1 MGSSSKDD
9 DIEEIEV
16 VEADPTGRYVRYNE
30 ILGEGAFKTVYK
42 GFDEV
47 NGLEIAWSTIKLSDK
62 IFKSEKHLQSVCE
75 EANLLKSLKHENI
88 MRCFHSWVDYEKKTV
103 NMITELFTSGSM
115 ARAAGGTPEFMAPEL
130 FEEEYDQLV
139 DIYSFGMCLLQ
150 MVTRE
155 LPYSE
160 CTNSGQIYKKVSS
173 GIKPAVLS
181 KVTDPEVKQFIEK
194 CLGPVSERPSA
205 IELLND
211 PFLAASD
218 SGSSAASSILSLSSE
233 SFISSTTSSTA
244 TTQMNCCSPAEVVK
258 LTVSEKNRYK
268 LQGKM
273 TQNKASVSMNL
284 WISESGNQAKKI
296 QFEFF
301 LLTDTICS
309 VMEEMAKELE
319 LSAKDATLIT
329 KLMEELVTELVPGY
343 NSVPE
348 SSSSEFH
355 DVGQQSEPAES
366 PCVEN
371 QGADE
376 QLLPLEI
383 ALEHYSAD
391 KSVLDNLKTKN
402 SSGIRD
408 HHTSMSS
415 LSDQILSNNH
425 QDKLVWASFSHP
437 QPETMLTAVNTTL
450 PGCQRTCGN
459 VTIPYPFGIGRGC
472 SYGDN
477 YVIVCDKQ
485 KDFSVPRL
493 PGRQVLEISETQMK
507 VTAPYAATSC
517 NAAETGSGKN
527 TWYNVNLTI
536 LPYAVS
542 STLNIFVVI
551 GCHHY
556 GLIETQAT
564 THRETA
570 SCVALCTRQ
579 EDLLDEKCYGIG
591 CCEAP
596 IPKGLQV
603 WNASLEK
610 IYYNTSVS
618 LGKCSYAYI
627 LEKSSFDFRD
637 FQESGPPKLVPLVLD
652 WYIPSELCK
661 DAQTNPSTYLC
672 QQNTACIDLEQT
684 LGVTGYRC
692 ECIHGY
698 QGNPYLSPGCTE
710 IDECAQGN
718 NPCSG
723 TCVNTPG
730 SYECHCP
737 RGYYGDGRKDG
748 TGCHPNSMKLI
759 FGLARRRKE
768 RLQRAKNFKHNGGL
782 LLQQQMSSKDGLI
795 EKTRIFRAEE
805 LKKATDNFNEDRVL
819 GHGGQGT
826 VYKGMLSDGNI
837 VAIKKSKIDGQRQLS
852 QFINEVVILSEINHR
867 NIVKLLGCCLE
878 TQVPLLV
885 YEFIP
890 NETLSKYIHDPREE
904 FPITWEMRLQ
914 IAIDVSGALSYLH
927 SASSKPI
934 FHRDIKS
941 SNILLDAK
949 YRAKVSDFGTSRSV
963 PTDKTHLTTCVQ
975 GTFGYLDPEYFRSH
989 QFTEKSDVYSF
1000 GVVLVELLTGEKA
1013 IRTTDSLNGQSLVWW
1028 FLTAMENMDLYGILA
1043 VRVVKG
1049 GRKESILATANLA
1062 KQCLNMDGA
1071 QRPTMREVALQLE
1084 VISQMKDV
1092 TASHQNNSLEINE
1105 QKFTEIEVSA
1115 SDSLLPPDESH
1126 TEVDCSLS
1134 SIGSVTSYF
1143 PHFLIKK
1150 S

>member
-1 MGSSSKDD
+1 MNWDRKVRRGAAAEDKLNYTGMLLTCPTEDD

-103 NMITELFTSGSM
+103 NMITELFTSGNMSQYRSM

-450 PGCQRTCGN
+450 PGCQR
-459 VTIPYPFGIGRGC
+459 F
-472 SYGDN
+472 
-477 YVIVCDKQ
+477 
-485 KDFSVPRL
+485 
-493 PGRQVLEISETQMK
+493 EISETQMK

-517 NAAETGSGKN
+517 NAAETGSGKK
-527 TWYNVNLTI
+527 
-536 LPYAVS
+536 P
-542 STLNIFVVI
+542 

-579 EDLLDEKCYGIG
+579 EDLLDEKCYGL
-591 CCEAP
+591 AAVKLP
-596 IPKGLQV
+596 
-603 WNASLEK
+603 
-610 IYYNTSVS
+610 
-618 LGKCSYAYI
+618 
-627 LEKSSFDFRD
+627 
-637 FQESGPPKLVPLVLD
+637 FQR
-652 WYIPSELCK
+652 
-661 DAQTNPSTYLC
+661 A
-672 QQNTACIDLEQT
+672 
-684 LGVTGYRC
+684 YRC
-692 ECIHGY
+692 
-698 QGNPYLSPGCTE
+698 
-710 IDECAQGN
+710 
-718 NPCSG
+718 
-723 TCVNTPG
+723 
-730 SYECHCP
+730 
-737 RGYYGDGRKDG
+737 
-748 TGCHPNSMKLI
+748 
-759 FGLARRRKE
+759 
-768 RLQRAKNFKHNGGL
+768 
-782 LLQQQMSSKDGLI
+782 
-795 EKTRIFRAEE
+795 
-805 LKKATDNFNEDRVL
+805 
-819 GHGGQGT
+819 
-826 VYKGMLSDGNI
+826 GML
-837 VAIKKSKIDGQRQLS
+837 A
-852 QFINEVVILSEINHR
+852 
-867 NIVKLLGCCLE
+867 
-878 TQVPLLV
+878 
-885 YEFIP
+885 
-890 NETLSKYIHDPREE
+890 
-904 FPITWEMRLQ
+904 
-914 IAIDVSGALSYLH
+914 
-927 SASSKPI
+927 
-934 FHRDIKS
+934 
-941 SNILLDAK
+941 
-949 YRAKVSDFGTSRSV
+949 
-963 PTDKTHLTTCVQ
+963 
-975 GTFGYLDPEYFRSH
+975 
-989 QFTEKSDVYSF
+989 
-1000 GVVLVELLTGEKA
+1000 
-1013 IRTTDSLNGQSLVWW
+1013 
-1028 FLTAMENMDLYGILA
+1028 
-1043 VRVVKG
+1043 
-1049 GRKESILATANLA
+1049 
-1062 KQCLNMDGA
+1062 
-1071 QRPTMREVALQLE
+1071 
-1084 VISQMKDV
+1084 
-1092 TASHQNNSLEINE
+1092 
-1105 QKFTEIEVSA
+1105 
-1115 SDSLLPPDESH
+1115 
-1126 TEVDCSLS
+1126 
-1134 SIGSVTSYF
+1134 
-1143 PHFLIKK
+1143 
-1150 S
+1150 

>member
-1 MGSSSKDD
+1 MDSSSKED
-9 DIEEIEV
+9 DIEEIEA

-42 GFDEV
+42 GFDE
-47 NGLEIAWSTIKLSDK
+47 
-62 IFKSEKHLQSVCE
+62 
-75 EANLLKSLKHENI
+75 
-88 MRCFHSWVDYEKKTV
+88 KTV
-103 NMITELFTSGSM
+103 NMITELFTSGNMSQYRKKHNIVNRKAIKNWAKQILKGLDYLHCHNPPIIHRDLKCDNIFVNGNSGKIKIGDLGLATMLQQGSM

-160 CTNSGQIYKKVSS
+160 CTNSGQIFKKVSS

-194 CLGPVSERPSA
+194 CLGPVSDRPSA

-218 SGSSAASSILSLSSE
+218 SGSSVASSILSLSSE
-233 SFISSTTSSTA
+233 SFVSSTTSSTA
-244 TTQMNCCSPAEVVK
+244 TAQMNCCSPAEVVK
-258 LTVSEKNRYK
+258 STVSEKNRYK

-273 TQNKASVSMNL
+273 TQNKESVSMNL

-309 VMEEMAKELE
+309 VMEEMVKELE

-329 KLMEELVTELVPGY
+329 ELMEELVTELVPGS

-355 DVGQQSEPAES
+355 DVSQQSEPAES

-376 QLLPLEI
+376 QLLALEI
-383 ALEHYSAD
+383 AVEHYSAG
-391 KSVLDNLKTKN
+391 KSVLDSLKTKN
-402 SSGIRD
+402 SSGIGD

-415 LSDQILSNNH
+415 LSHQTLPNIH
-425 QDKLVWASFSHP
+425 QDKPDTEDIRSKRKNSKGIAKILWASFSHP

-450 PGCQRTCGN
+450 PGCQ
-459 VTIPYPFGIGRGC
+459 P
-472 SYGDN
+472 
-477 YVIVCDKQ
+477 
-485 KDFSVPRL
+485 
-493 PGRQVLEISETQMK
+493 
-507 VTAPYAATSC
+507 TSC

-698 QGNPYLSPGCTE
+698 QGNPYLSPDVQVTMNVT
-710 IDECAQGN
+710 AQEVIMVMAG
-718 NPCSG
+718 
-723 TCVNTPG
+723 
-730 SYECHCP
+730 
-737 RGYYGDGRKDG
+737 K
-748 TGCHPNSMKLI
+748 M
-759 FGLARRRKE
+759 
-768 RLQRAKNFKHNGGL
+768 
-782 LLQQQMSSKDGLI
+782 
-795 EKTRIFRAEE
+795 E
-805 LKKATDNFNEDRVL
+805 L
-819 GHGGQGT
+819 
-826 VYKGMLSDGNI
+826 
-837 VAIKKSKIDGQRQLS
+837 
-852 QFINEVVILSEINHR
+852 VVIL
-867 NIVKLLGCCLE
+867 
-878 TQVPLLV
+878 
-885 YEFIP
+885 
-890 NETLSKYIHDPREE
+890 
-904 FPITWEMRLQ
+904 
-914 IAIDVSGALSYLH
+914 
-927 SASSKPI
+927 
-934 FHRDIKS
+934 
-941 SNILLDAK
+941 
-949 YRAKVSDFGTSRSV
+949 
-963 PTDKTHLTTCVQ
+963 
-975 GTFGYLDPEYFRSH
+975 
-989 QFTEKSDVYSF
+989 
-1000 GVVLVELLTGEKA
+1000 
-1013 IRTTDSLNGQSLVWW
+1013 
-1028 FLTAMENMDLYGILA
+1028 TA
-1043 VRVVKG
+1043 
-1049 GRKESILATANLA
+1049 
-1062 KQCLNMDGA
+1062 
-1071 QRPTMREVALQLE
+1071 
-1084 VISQMKDV
+1084 
-1092 TASHQNNSLEINE
+1092 
-1105 QKFTEIEVSA
+1105 
-1115 SDSLLPPDESH
+1115 
-1126 TEVDCSLS
+1126 
-1134 SIGSVTSYF
+1134 
-1143 PHFLIKK
+1143 
-1150 S
+1150 